1 MRKVILNV
9 VIPLLFFISSLAS
22 FIQYEGGNIYW
33 PAAGLWALALAVT
46 TPRCLASAPVPAAAA
61 GLMLLAP
68 HLVAIIDVSA
78 APDVQFVLLPAV
90 TFLLAYLTLS
100 FRNIGAHDLLPAL
113 SALLSTAFIG
123 VSALAFYYLDRI
135 AGTSFIPTNEAFM
148 LHITA
153 GLIGAFIMYLVFY
166 AGLRMEA
173 RA

>member
-100 FRNIGAHDLLPAL
+100 FLLPAL